1 MPDFCPPVKHFLL
14 NHDYIFAD
22 GLSMQPWPPL
32 IARRGRPN
40 LLKKTAVTR
49 EEKTQLTIVTRV
61 VLLTALYFLGGLL
74 GKKTAFLSGS
84 VSLVWPPSGI
94 ALAAI
99 LLFGYRFWPGI
110 ALGAVLFSFIDGVPF
125 GFFTF
130 GTAVGNTIGAIV
142 CVFLLKRFVNFD
154 NAMERTLDGAG
165 FVLLACGLG
174 TTVNALFNVVS
185 LVYDKKI
192 SPDDIFPNLLA
203 WWVPNALAA
212 LVVTPAII
220 TWAAPSSVRLNF
232 WRAGEA
238 ALCAAGLVAGTMISF
253 DTWFVYGLQQY
264 PLAYLPYPFLAW
276 SALRFGPRGAATG
289 TLLVAALAIY
299 SLVQKRGP
307 FLTGSEADSLRL
319 VGSYIGIVAVSNLL
333 LAAAAT
339 ERRRALADV
348 VENEKRLRTVMA
360 DQTDL
365 ICRFKPDGT
374 ITFANPACCA
384 FHGRT
389 EAELLG
395 ANFYKLLAKGG
406 GRPETET
413 VPPLPADQSA
423 MSFDQRVEAA
433 DGHVEWQQCS
443 LRRLERGSAAP
454 AEIQAVMQD
463 ITPRKRAEMAAQ
475 EAKAS
480 LEQMNRQ
487 LQTAAAEARAAAEQA
502 NRANNAKSEFLANM
516 SHEIRT
522 PLGGILGM
530 VELLAQTRLDPR
542 QREFAAAAVESANA
556 LLHVINDVLDFSK
569 IEAGKMSMAREDFSI
584 RAVVDSV
591 LENAA
596 SRATGKKIALAAV
609 VHREIPHRLTGD
621 PGRLRQV
628 LLNLVGNGVKFTE
641 HGEVVV
647 HVQTLFQTPGKI
659 VLRFEIADTGIG
671 LTTDEIKKLFQP
683 FVQADTSSSRKFGG
697 TGLGLAI
704 SRKIIEL
711 MGGRIGVHSTPGA
724 GSTFWFEVP
733 FAVPKQPP
741 IERSFPGLVFLQ
753 TVVAVPNPSQRQSLV
768 EQLHGWGVLCHAVAD
783 AKNLARL
790 LRHDLR
796 AAVIPLVICDD
807 EMLAQGGED
816 LRRLLLE
823 NKERVQ
829 CLVLASPSGSLGA
842 DAAGPDSLANVLLKP
857 VREQPLF
864 DALVAVVAG
873 LKPELDK
880 QAEALDGR
888 TEQMAREAAGP
899 RHTPISDLKILCAE
913 DHPFN
918 RKLCQLML
926 DNFGARAEWAV
937 NGREAVEKF
946 SPGNCDAI
954 LMDCNMPG
962 LDGFEATA
970 AIRKIEAEKNVARRV
985 RIIALTANALVGE
998 RERCLAA
1005 GMDDYIAKPFT
1016 TQQLYHALLAA
1027 VPPATGEAA
1036 ERFDP
1041 ARLEQLCNEL
1051 ERAAVVDMVA
1061 DFLDEFPDRLAEI
1074 RRLQGA
1080 GQWPELERA
1089 AHSLKGLAALF
1100 GFQKLSEKFLAIEDG
1115 AEAADAG
1122 RVASALAVLDEHAG
1136 PAAQQLRDWLK
1147 NNRSRSVM

>member
-1 MPDFCPPVKHFLL
+1 M
-14 NHDYIFAD
+14 
-22 GLSMQPWPPL
+22 S
-32 IARRGRPN
+32 
-40 LLKKTAVTR
+40 LKKDPQTTFA
-49 EEKTQLTIVTRV
+49 TRV
-61 VLLTALYFLGGLL
+61 VVLTALYFLGGLL
-74 GKKTAFLSGS
+74 GKEISFRAHSQA
-84 VSLVWPPSGI
+84 LVWPPSGI

-110 ALGAVLFSFIDGVPF
+110 ALGAVLFSFIDGMPF

-154 NAMERTLDGAG
+154 NAMERTRDGAG
-165 FVLLACGLG
+165 YVLLACGLG

-192 SPDDIFPNLLA
+192 SPDEIFPNLVE

-212 LVVTPAII
+212 LVLTPAII

-232 WRAGEA
+232 WRASEA
-238 ALCAAGLVAGTMISF
+238 ALCAAGLVVGTLISF
-253 DTWFVYGLQQY
+253 DTWFVYGIQEY

-299 SLVQKRGP
+299 SLLQKRGP
-307 FLTGSEADSLRL
+307 FVTGSEADSLRL
-319 VGSYIGIVAVSNLL
+319 IGSYIGIVAVSNLL

-365 ICRFKPDGT
+365 ICRFQTDGT
-374 ITFANPACCA
+374 ITFVNPAYCG
-384 FHGRT
+384 FYGRT

-395 ANFYKLLAKGG
+395 TNFYKGLAKGG
-406 GRPETET
+406 SRPETET
-413 VPPLPADQSA
+413 VPPLPADQSV
-423 MSFDQRVEAA
+423 MSFDRRVEAA
-433 DGHVEWQQCS
+433 DGHVEWQQCN
-443 LRRLERGSAAP
+443 LRRLDRGSAAHD
-454 AEIQAVMQD
+454 EIQAVLQD
-463 ITPRKRAEMAAQ
+463 ITPRKRAELVAQ
-475 EAKAS
+475 EAKAT

-487 LQTAAAEARAAAEQA
+487 LQAAAAEARAAAEQA
-502 NRANNAKSEFLANM
+502 NRASNAKSEFLANM

-522 PLGGILGM
+522 PLSGILGM

-542 QREFAAAAVESANA
+542 QREFADAAVESANA

-569 IEAGKMSMAREDFSI
+569 IEAGKMTVSREDFSV

-596 SRATGKKIALAAV
+596 TRATAKKLALAAV

-621 PGRLRQV
+621 PARLRQV

-647 HVQTLFQTPGKI
+647 RVQTHFQTPGKI
-659 VLRFEIADTGIG
+659 ILRFEVADTGIG
-671 LTTDEIKKLFQP
+671 LTTEEIKKLFQP
-683 FVQADTSSSRKFGG
+683 FVQVDTSSSRKFGG

-704 SRKIIEL
+704 SRKIVEL
-711 MGGRIGVHSTPGA
+711 MGGRIGVLSTPGT
-724 GSTFWFEVP
+724 GSTFWFELP
-733 FAVPKQPP
+733 FAVPPQPAM
-741 IERSFPGLVFLQ
+741 ERSFPGLVFLQ
-753 TVVAVPNPSQRQSLV
+753 TVVAVPNLSQRQSLV
-768 EQLHGWGVLCHAVAD
+768 EQLQGWGVVCRAVAD
-783 AKNLARL
+783 AKELARS

-829 CLVLASPSGSLGA
+829 CIVLASPAGSLGA
-842 DAAGPDSLANVLLKP
+842 ETAGLESLANVLLKP

-873 LKPELDK
+873 IKPELDK
-880 QAEALDGR
+880 QLAAMSAPAETAAP
-888 TEQMAREAAGP
+888 EPAGP
-899 RHTPISDLKILCAE
+899 KRTAISDVRILVAE

-926 DNFGARAEWAV
+926 DNFGAHAEWAV

-954 LMDCNMPG
+954 LMDCNMPE

-970 AIRKIEAEKNVARRV
+970 AIRKIEAEKKVARPV

-1016 TQQLYHALLAA
+1016 TQQLYNALLAA
-1027 VPPATGEAA
+1027 VPAAPGDAA
-1036 ERFDP
+1036 EKFDP
-1041 ARLEQLCNEL
+1041 ARLEQLCTEL
-1051 ERAAVVDMVA
+1051 DRSAVADMVG
-1061 DFLDEFPDRLAEI
+1061 DFLNEFPDRLAEI
-1074 RRLQGA
+1074 HRLEAA

-1089 AHSLKGLAALF
+1089 AHSLKGLVALF
-1100 GFQKLSEKFLAIEDG
+1100 GFKKLSERFLAIEDA
-1115 AEAADAG
+1115 AEAANAEN
-1122 RVASALAVLDEHAG
+1122 VKAALAVLDEPAG
-1136 PAAQQLRDWLK
+1136 IAAQQLRDWLK
-1147 NNRSRSVM
+1147 SSRSRPVV

>member
-1 MPDFCPPVKHFLL
+1 M
-14 NHDYIFAD
+14 
-22 GLSMQPWPPL
+22 
-32 IARRGRPN
+32 
-40 LLKKTAVTR
+40 TR
-49 EEKTQLTIVTRV
+49 EEEKQLTTGTRV

-74 GKKTAFLSGS
+74 GKEISFLGHSQA
-84 VSLVWPPSGI
+84 LVWPPSGI

-110 ALGAVLFSFIDGVPF
+110 LVGAVLFSIIDGVPF
-125 GFFTF
+125 GFFTV

-192 SPDDIFPNLLA
+192 SPDDIFPNLVE

-212 LVVTPAII
+212 LVVTPFII
-220 TWAAPSSVRLNF
+220 TWFAPSSVRLNF
-232 WRAGEA
+232 WRASEA
-238 ALCAAGLVAGTMISF
+238 ALCGAGLLCGTMISF
-253 DTWFVYGLQQY
+253 DTWFVYGIQQY

-289 TLLVAALAIY
+289 TLLVATLAIY
-299 SLVQKRGP
+299 SLLQKRGP

-333 LAAAAT
+333 LAAAAG

-348 VENEKRLRTVMA
+348 VENEKRLRAVVA

-365 ICRFKPDGT
+365 ICRFQPDGT
-374 ITFANPACCA
+374 ITFVNPAYCA
-384 FHGRT
+384 FHGKT

-395 ANFYKLLAKGG
+395 TNFYKSLAAGG
-406 GRPETET
+406 SRLAAEA
-413 VPPLPADQSA
+413 VPLLPADQPA
-423 MSFDQRVEAA
+423 MSFDRRVEAA
-433 DGHVEWQQCS
+433 DGHVEWQQCN

-454 AEIQAVMQD
+454 EEIQAVMQD

-502 NRANNAKSEFLANM
+502 NRANTAKSEFLANM

-569 IEAGKMSMAREDFSI
+569 IEAGKMTIAREDFSV
-584 RAVVDSV
+584 RAVVDAV
-591 LENAA
+591 LENAT
-596 SRATGKKIALAAV
+596 SRAAGKKLALAAV
-609 VHREIPHRLTGD
+609 VHREIPHRVTGD
-621 PGRLRQV
+621 PARLRQV

-641 HGEVVV
+641 HGEIVVRV
-647 HVQTLFQTPGKI
+647 NTLFQTPGKI
-659 VLRFEIADTGIG
+659 VLRFEVADTGIG
-671 LTTDEIKKLFQP
+671 LAPEDIKKLFQP

-711 MGGRIGVHSTPGA
+711 MGGRIGVRSTPGA
-724 GSTFWFEVP
+724 GSTFWLEVP
-733 FAVPKQPP
+733 FAVPPQPA
-741 IERSFPGLVFLQ
+741 IERSFPGLVFLH
-753 TVVAVPNPSQRQSLV
+753 TVVAAPNPSQRQALV
-768 EQLHGWGVLCHAVAD
+768 ELLHSWGVLCRAVAD
-783 AKNLARL
+783 AKALTRA

-807 EMLAQGGED
+807 EMLALGGEE
-816 LRRLLLE
+816 LRRELLDS
-823 NKERVQ
+823 KERVP
-829 CLVLASPSGSLGA
+829 CLLLASPAGSLGA
-842 DAAGPDSLANVLLKP
+842 DAAGLDSLAGVLLKP

-864 DALVAVVAG
+864 DALVAVVTG
-873 LKPELDK
+873 HQPELD
-880 QAEALDGR
+880 QPVEALAAP
-888 TEQMAREAAGP
+888 TELTLREPAGP
-899 RHTPISDLKILCAE
+899 KRTDVSDVRILVAE

-954 LMDCNMPG
+954 LMDCNMPE

-970 AIRKIEAEKNVARRV
+970 AIRKIEAEKKVARPV

-1016 TQQLYHALLAA
+1016 TQQLYNALLAA
-1027 VPPATGEAA
+1027 VPSGGTPAA
-1036 ERFDP
+1036 ETFNP
-1041 ARLEQLCNEL
+1041 VRLEQLCNEL
-1051 ERAAVVDMVA
+1051 ERASVVDMVG
-1061 DFLDEFPDRLAEI
+1061 DFLNEFPDRLAEI
-1074 RRLQGA
+1074 HRLAEA
-1080 GQWPELERA
+1080 GKWPELERA
-1089 AHSLKGLAALF
+1089 AHSLKGLTALF
-1100 GFQKLSEKFLAIEDG
+1100 GFPPLSEKFLAIEDA
-1115 AEAADAG
+1115 AEVADAP
-1122 RVASALAVLDEHAG
+1122 RVQAALAVLDEPAQA
-1136 PAAQQLRDWLK
+1136 AAQQLRGWLK
-1147 NNRSRSVM
+1147 DSRSRPAA